1 MSLRLKLI
9 LVLLLALMLPVAV
22 SQWQML
28 GNFNQVQRNSQR
40 DWLVVNTA
48 VYMTLNHALRVAA
61 YFALGFSYAPWWAL
75 VCGMVLA
82 GICGS
87 WVGTRLRGL
96 VPQRD
101 FHNWFRLLVSALA
114 VRMILLAL

>member
-1 MSLRLKLI
+1 MLAGATGPLGAA
-9 LVLLLALMLPVAV
+9 VLLRR
-22 SQWQML
+22 
-28 GNFNQVQRNSQR
+28 NQRR

-48 VYMTLNHALRVAA
+48 VYMTLNHALRVLA
-61 YFALGFSYAPWWAL
+61 YFAIGFSYAPWWAL
-75 VCGMVLA
+75 VTGMVVA

-87 WVGTRLRGL
+87 WLGTRLRGL

-101 FHNWFRLLVSALA
+101 FHQWFRLLVSALA